1 MTTLLTPPP
10 AGPGAPPPGP
20 AVGPPAGRAGPV
32 PHGGAGGGRPDDRVA
47 AQVAFRRTA
56 IGFLAS
62 ALSVLPLKT
71 LFSDWG
77 WLLDAWLTMAIVLVP
92 AGLLR
97 LRRPAGALDIWPGVI
112 LLIPWLTGRFVSAH
126 AWLGVIPTTGT
137 WHDVSRL
144 MNVLHHTT
152 RTEVAPVHTTVPI
165 QLVLCALVGLYAALV
180 DLVAVV
186 GRRGALG
193 GVPMLVVFTISGA
206 VPRTPVPWLW
216 FVFTAIGFLLLLA
229 LGAEEDVRTWGRR
242 ISGRGRRSS
251 RSAISITAQRIAI
264 VAVLAAVVLPLL
276 VPGQSRNLIANA
288 FHHHGTGVGGFG
300 DGGGSGG
307 ISPFAGL
314 KGQLVRSNP
323 IDLATVH
330 VDNAG
335 TAVPFYL
342 RLDVLSQFESDGWHL
357 AGHGDT
363 TPLDSVDFGSQAPTN
378 VREAVMHARIAISG
392 LRSNPPIFAVPLSVT
407 GAPSATSFSAQD
419 DLLVDA
425 DVGSGQ
431 TIDETFAQPDPTI
444 AQLRA
449 APDVRTAVGDANLD
463 LPSNLPAFVSRLVG
477 KLTASA
483 SSPYDRARAIQ
494 RYFSPGNGFVYDL
507 HSSVGDSGS
516 ALVDFLQGKHGFCQQ
531 YAAAMAVMLRVAGVP
546 SRVVLGYMH
555 DTPDGGGN
563 FTVSTDDAH
572 SWVEAYFAGIGWIPF
587 DPTPASGLPLGAADA
602 LPWAPHGGG
611 GAQAGQSGI
620 NQPHAT
626 GSGTPT
632 TPPASSSPDAGASAG
647 NSRSHTPGNGGI
659 SISGREVVTA
669 LVVLAVLLL
678 LLLPAI
684 VRMARRRRRLAAAR
698 RDGDTE
704 ALWAE
709 LSDTAV
715 DLGYV
720 WSPARSPRQV
730 AQWLGRD
737 ARASNDALQ
746 SLAVAV
752 EQRRYAGDNGAPA
765 DGRRL
770 QDQLQ
775 QVTSELRHR
784 RSGRTRVGAVLLP
797 ASLTRSVRWLPGR
810 QPRGRGSRR

>member
-10 AGPGAPPPGP
+10 PGPAGPPHGPGAGPQPGP
-20 AVGPPAGRAGPV
+20 AGPAPTAATGNRRGS
-32 PHGGAGGGRPDDRVA
+32 DSVA

-62 ALSVLPLKT
+62 VLSVLPLKT
-71 LFSDWG
+71 LFSDWS
-77 WLLDAWLTMAIVLVP
+77 WLLDAWLTMAVVLLP
-92 AGLLR
+92 AAMLR

-126 AWLGVIPTTGT
+126 AWLGVIPTTAS

-144 MNVLHHTT
+144 MNALHQTT
-152 RTEVAPVHTTVPI
+152 RTQVAPVHTTVPI
-165 QLVLCALVGLYAALV
+165 QLVLCALVGLYAALI

-216 FVFTAIGFLLLLA
+216 FVFTAVGFLLLLA

-242 ISGRGRRSS
+242 ISARSRLS
-251 RSAISITAQRIAI
+251 GRSAISVTAQRIAI
-264 VAVLAAVVLPLL
+264 VSVLAAVVLPLL

-288 FHHHGTGVGGFG
+288 FHHHSTGVGGFG
-300 DGGGSGG
+300 GGAGTGG
-307 ISPFAGL
+307 ISPFVGL

-335 TAVPFYL
+335 TATPFYL
-342 RLDVLSQFESDGWHL
+342 RLNVLSQFESDGWHP
-357 AGHGDT
+357 ADHGAA
-363 TPLDSVDFGSQAPTN
+363 TPLSRVDFGSQAPTN
-378 VREAVMHARIAISG
+378 VREAVMHARIRITG
-392 LRSNPPIFAVPLSVT
+392 LQSNPPIFAVPLSIT
-407 GAPSATSFSAQD
+407 GAPSATNYSAQD
-419 DLLVDA
+419 DLLLDA

-431 TIDETFAQPDPTI
+431 TIDETFAQPDPTV
-444 AQLRA
+444 AQLQA
-449 APDVRTAVGDANLD
+449 APDVHNLAGDADLNLPSD
-463 LPSNLPAFVSRLVG
+463 LPSYVKHLVG
-477 KLTASA
+477 RLTASA
-483 SSPYDRARAIQ
+483 PTPYARARAIQ
-494 RYFSPGNGFVYDL
+494 QYFSPAHGFVYDL

-516 ALVDFLQGKHGFCQQ
+516 ALVDFLRGKHGFCQQ

-555 DTPDGGGN
+555 DSPDGNGN
-563 FTVSTDDAH
+563 FTISTNDAH

-587 DPTPASGLPLGAADA
+587 DPTPPSGLALGAADA
-602 LPWAPHGGG
+602 LPWAPHGGS
-611 GAQAGQSGI
+611 GAQVGQSGI

-626 GSGTPT
+626 GSGRPSSAAPT
-632 TPPASSSPDAGASAG
+632 TSSRTGALPGTRGSRAAGS
-647 NSRSHTPGNGGI
+647 SGI
-659 SISGREVVTA
+659 SINGRLVVVA
-669 LVVLAVLLL
+669 LVVLAVLALV
-678 LLLPAI
+678 LLPAI
-684 VRMARRRRRLAAAR
+684 VRIARRRGRLAAAR

-737 ARASNDALQ
+737 ARDSQEALQ

-752 EQRRYAGDNGAPA
+752 EHRRYAGSNGVRT
-765 DGRRL
+765 DSRRL
-770 QDQLQ
+770 QEQLR

-784 RSGRTRVGAVLLP
+784 RSGRARVGAVLLP
-797 ASLTRSVRWLPGR
+797 ASLTQSMRWLPSL
-810 QPRGRGSRR
+810 SRHSRHARR